1 MAVTVLQGKGGAAT
15 AAAQWQTVY
24 DLLDAA
30 GQVVLT
36 ETQIWTVRE
45 EDREYVLDLQWT
57 GEAKVDI
64 TISKYDYGG
73 LFLRMPWRPGIRGAV
88 VNGARQRNQRA
99 EGQRAPWV
107 DVGMQI
113 EGRDDLAHIAIFDH
127 SKNPGFPQ
135 PWRVDS
141 QFGVGPVRARLG
153 DWQIARGEKVAIRHQ
168 LRGYTGELNDL
179 ALTNKW
185 GRFSGQRGTWSLWGL
200 ARQEGRS
207 AKFLQPQEAV
217 EAMTVQPEFTA
228 NVWAAE
234 PMMTQP
240 MAFCWDDRGRM
251 WIAENRD
258 YESRGRGFSNSGDS
272 RIVILEDTDRDGAAD
287 RRTVFSEGIP
297 FPSALAV
304 GMGGVWLG
312 APPNLLFLPDR
323 DGDDKVD
330 ADAIEVLS
338 LIHI

>member
-1 MAVTVLQGKGGAAT
+1 MRTNLANVLFLVTLTLGAGVGPALADLRIEHNPQTGTLAVYRAGSQQLVLQQHAKPGFRPYLHPIMAPDGRGVLTESSPSHHPHQTGLYWGFTRVNGRDYFHHPGSDYWRRVAVTVLQGKGGAAT

-135 PWRVDS
+135 PCHS
-141 QFGVGPVRARLG
+141 G
-153 DWQIARGEKVAIRHQ
+153 IQ
-168 LRGYTGELNDL
+168 L
-179 ALTNKW
+179 W
-185 GRFSGQRGTWSLWGL
+185 
-200 ARQEGRS
+200 
-207 AKFLQPQEAV
+207 
-217 EAMTVQPEFTA
+217 
-228 NVWAAE
+228 
-234 PMMTQP
+234 
-240 MAFCWDDRGRM
+240 
-251 WIAENRD
+251 
-258 YESRGRGFSNSGDS
+258 
-272 RIVILEDTDRDGAAD
+272 
-287 RRTVFSEGIP
+287 
-297 FPSALAV
+297 
-304 GMGGVWLG
+304 
-312 APPNLLFLPDR
+312 
-323 DGDDKVD
+323 
-330 ADAIEVLS
+330 
-338 LIHI
+338 